1 MSSDLQIFEKINDYI
16 VNEESFAFALVID
29 TWKSAPKPVGS
40 ILLISSEDEIFG
52 SVSGGC
58 VESAVIVEA
67 KNSLN
72 TKKTIIENK
81 KRPPEIR
88 HICLSPAEGSI
99 PKITRCF
106 FGSKPME

>member
-72 TKKTIIENK
+72 TKKTKILKFGVTNETAFQVGLALSLI
-81 KRPPEIR
+81 
-88 HICLSPAEGSI
+88 HI
-99 PKITRCF
+99 
-106 FGSKPME
+106 

>member
-40 ILLISSEDEIFG
+40 ILLVSENGEISR

-58 VESAVIVEA
+58 LEGAVISEA
-67 KNSLN
+67 HISLK
-72 TKKTIIENK
+72 TKKSKIFRCSYYRWGRRCYKGCIISNGWWNFIK
-81 KRPPEIR
+81 
-88 HICLSPAEGSI
+88 LY
-99 PKITRCF
+99 
-106 FGSKPME
+106 